1 MEKWFNKKMNISKQL
16 IAIKD
21 RIDKRSKSSRSSYLQ
36 KVKFSSEKTKSARK
50 NMGCSN
56 IAHAFA
62 SCNKAQQ
69 NHGANGGNVIG
80 IVSAYN
86 DMLSAHAPLKDYP
99 DIIKKSSEKR
109 DAIARVAGGVPAMC
123 DGITQGEPGME
134 LSLFSRDVIALSTAV
149 AFSHNV
155 FDAGICLGVCDKIVP
170 GLVIGALSFGHLPI
184 AMLPAGP
191 MPTGISNEEK
201 STNRKKY
208 AAGEID
214 RSALISSEQSAYHT
228 SGTCTFYGT
237 ANTNQL
243 IMEVMGLQLP
253 SSSFYQPNS
262 QERKLLIDKTVDCVL
277 KLKDKNKKMGEMLDA
292 KSWVNAIVALIAS
305 GGSTNLAIHLIAM
318 AEAGG
323 FKITIED
330 IDEVASITPI
340 ITNIYPNGKADV
352 NEFHNSGGVAAFIGS
367 LLDGGYL
374 FEDVETLLG
383 KGLNIYRNKLE
394 IEVETLV
401 WKDKSVILDQSIIRD
416 MSNPFRKTGGLKII
430 NGNIGKGVIKTS
442 ALKNP
447 DAIIK
452 APAAVFNNQ
461 DDVLKAFNANEL
473 NKNLIIVVRGQGP
486 SANGMPELHKLTSP
500 LNVLQSKGF
509 EIAIVTDGRM
519 SGASGSIPAVIHITP
534 EAKNLGPIGLINNG
548 DIVELNIKE
557 GTFKL
562 MVDNDVLKN
571 RTHAEI
577 NHTHEGIGR
586 ELFNSFREKVGSVE
600 TGASIFS

>member
-1 MEKWFNKKMNISKQL
+1 MNVNQKL
-16 IAIKD
+16 INIKD
-21 RIDKRSKSSRSSYLQ
+21 RIEERSKDSRSEYL
-36 KVKFSSEKTKSARK
+36 KKIKFSSEQSKSARN

-62 SCNKAQQ
+62 SCDKAQQ
-69 NHGANGGNVIG
+69 NQGANGGTVIG
-80 IVSAYN
+80 VVSAYN

-99 DIIKKSSEKR
+99 DIIKNSAEKR
-109 DAIARVAGGVPAMC
+109 NAIARVAGGVPAMC

-201 STNRKKY
+201 SSNRKKY
-208 AAGEID
+208 ASGEID
-214 RSALISSEQSAYHT
+214 RSALILSEQSAYHS

-253 SSSFYQPNS
+253 SASFYQPNS
-262 QERKLLIDKTVDCVL
+262 KERQLLIDRTVECILELND
-277 KLKDKNKKMGEMLDA
+277 KDIKMGEMLDS
-292 KSWVNAIVALIAS
+292 KSWVNSIVALIAS

-330 IDEVASITPI
+330 IDEIASITPI
-340 ITNIYPNGKADV
+340 ITNIYPNGTADV

-374 FEDVETLLG
+374 FEEVQTILG
-383 KGLNIYRNKLE
+383 KGLEVYRNKLE
-394 IEVETLV
+394 IEDENII
-401 WKDKSVILDQSIIRD
+401 WKNKSKILDQSIIRD
-416 MSNPFRKTGGLKII
+416 VNNPFRNSGGLKLLD
-430 NGNIGKGVIKTS
+430 GNIGKGIIKTS
-442 ALKNP
+442 ALNNP
-447 DAIIK
+447 DKVIK
-452 APAAVFNNQ
+452 APAMVFNDQ
-461 DDVLKAFNANEL
+461 EQVLKAFKADEL
-473 NKNLIIVVRGQGP
+473 NKDCVVVVRGQGP

-509 EIAIVTDGRM
+509 EVAIVTDGRM
-519 SGASGSIPAVIHITP
+519 SGASGSVPAVIHVTP
-534 EAKNLGPIGLINNG
+534 EAINKGRIGLINNNDLIEL
-548 DIVELNIKE
+548 DINK

-562 MVDNDVLKN
+562 IVDEDILQN
-571 RTHAEI
+571 RNYSEI
-577 NHTHEGIGR
+577 KPDHDGVGR
-586 ELFNSFREKVGSVE
+586 ELFKAFRDKVGTVE
-600 TGASIFS
+600 TGASIF

>member
-1 MEKWFNKKMNISKQL
+1 MNVNKKL
-16 IAIKD
+16 IDIKN
-21 RIDKRSKSSRSSYLQ
+21 RIEERSKDSRSDYL
-36 KVKFSSEKTKSARK
+36 KKIKFSSDHSKSARN

-62 SCNKAQQ
+62 SCDKAQQ
-69 NHGANGGNVIG
+69 NQGANGGTVIG
-80 IVSAYN
+80 VVSAYN

-99 DIIKKSSEKR
+99 DIIKNSAEKR
-109 DAIARVAGGVPAMC
+109 NAIARVAGGVPAMC

-201 STNRKKY
+201 SSNRKKY
-208 AAGEID
+208 ASGEID
-214 RSALISSEQSAYHT
+214 RSSLISSEQSAYHT

-253 SSSFYQPNS
+253 SASFYQPNS
-262 QERKLLIDKTVDCVL
+262 KERQLLIERTVECIFELNDKDI
-277 KLKDKNKKMGEMLDA
+277 KMGEMLDS
-292 KSWVNAIVALIAS
+292 KSWVNSIVALIAS
-305 GGSTNLAIHLIAM
+305 GGSTNLVIHLIAM
-318 AEAGG
+318 AEASGY
-323 FKITIED
+323 KITVED
-330 IDEVASITPI
+330 IDEIASITPI
-340 ITNIYPNGKADV
+340 ITNIYPNGTADV

-374 FEDVETLLG
+374 FEDVQTILG
-383 KGLNIYRNKLE
+383 KGLEVYRNKLE
-394 IEVETLV
+394 IEDDKII
-401 WKDKSVILDQSIIRD
+401 WKNNSKILDQSIIRD
-416 MSNPFRKTGGLKII
+416 VNNPFRNSGGLKLL
-430 NGNIGKGVIKTS
+430 NGNIGKGIIKTS

-447 DAIIK
+447 DKVIK
-452 APAAVFNNQ
+452 APALVFNDQ
-461 DDVLKAFNANEL
+461 EQVLKAFKAGEL
-473 NKNLIIVVRGQGP
+473 NKDCIIVVRGQGP

-509 EIAIVTDGRM
+509 EVAIVTDGRM
-519 SGASGSIPAVIHITP
+519 SGASGSVPAVIHVTP
-534 EAKNLGPIGLINNG
+534 EAINKGKIALINNDDLLEL
-548 DIVELNIKE
+548 DINK

-562 MVDNDVLKN
+562 LVDKDILQN
-571 RTHAEI
+571 RNYSEI
-577 NHTHEGIGR
+577 KPEHNGVGR
-586 ELFNSFREKVGSVE
+586 ELFKAFRDKVGTVE
-600 TGASIFS
+600 TGASIF

>member
-1 MEKWFNKKMNISKQL
+1 MAQLKMNVNKKL
-16 IAIKD
+16 IDIKN
-21 RIDKRSKSSRSSYLQ
+21 RIEDRSKDSRSDYL
-36 KVKFSSEKTKSARK
+36 KKIKFSSEHSKSARN

-62 SCNKAQQ
+62 SCDKAQQ
-69 NHGANGGNVIG
+69 NQGANGGTVIG
-80 IVSAYN
+80 VVSAYN
-86 DMLSAHAPLKDYP
+86 DMLSAHTPLKDYP
-99 DIIKKSSEKR
+99 DIIKNSAVKR
-109 DAIARVAGGVPAMC
+109 NAIARVAGGVPAMC

-149 AFSHNV
+149 ALSHNV

-201 STNRKKY
+201 SSNRKKY
-208 AAGEID
+208 ASGEID
-214 RSALISSEQSAYHT
+214 RSALILSEQSAYHS

-253 SSSFYQPNS
+253 SASFYQPNS
-262 QERKLLIDKTVDCVL
+262 KERQLLIDRTVECILELND
-277 KLKDKNKKMGEMLDA
+277 KDIKMGEMLDS
-292 KSWVNAIVALIAS
+292 KSWVNSIVALIAS

-330 IDEVASITPI
+330 IDEIASITPI
-340 ITNIYPNGKADV
+340 ITNIYPNGTADV

-374 FEDVETLLG
+374 FEDVQTIIG
-383 KGLNIYRNKLE
+383 KGLEIYRNKLE
-394 IEVETLV
+394 IEDDNII
-401 WKDKSVILDQSIIRD
+401 WKNKSKILDQSIIRD
-416 MSNPFRKTGGLKII
+416 VNNPFRNSGGLKLLD
-430 NGNIGKGVIKTS
+430 GNIGKGIIKTS

-447 DAIIK
+447 DKVIK
-452 APAAVFNNQ
+452 APAMVFNDQ
-461 DDVLKAFNANEL
+461 EQVLKAFKADEL
-473 NKNLIIVVRGQGP
+473 NKDCIIVVRGQGP

-509 EIAIVTDGRM
+509 EVAIVTDGRM
-519 SGASGSIPAVIHITP
+519 SGASGSVPAVIHVTP
-534 EAKNLGPIGLINNG
+534 EAINKGKIGLINNDDLLEL
-548 DIVELNIKE
+548 DINK

-562 MVDNDVLKN
+562 LVDKDILQN
-571 RTHAEI
+571 RNYSEI
-577 NHTHEGIGR
+577 KPEHNGVGR
-586 ELFNSFREKVGSVE
+586 ELFKAFRDKVGTVE
-600 TGASIFS
+600 TGASIF

>member
-1 MEKWFNKKMNISKQL
+1 MNVNKQL

-21 RIDKRSKSSRSSYLQ
+21 RIDKRSKDSRSSYLK
-36 KVKFSSEKTKSARK
+36 KVKFSSEQTKSARK

-62 SCNKAQQ
+62 SCDKAQQ
-69 NHGANGGNVIG
+69 NQGANGGSVIG

-155 FDAGICLGVCDKIVP
+155 FDGGICLGVCDKIVP
-170 GLVIGALSFGHLPI
+170 GLIIGALSFGHLPI

-208 AAGEID
+208 ASGEID

-253 SSSFYQPNS
+253 SASFFQPNTK
-262 QERKLLIDKTVDCVL
+262 ERELLIDKTVECILDL
-277 KLKDKNKKMGEMLDA
+277 KEKDIKMGEMLDS
-292 KSWVNAIVALIAS
+292 KSWVNAIVGLIAS

-330 IDEVASITPI
+330 IDEIASITPI
-340 ITNIYPNGKADV
+340 IANVYPNGTADV

-374 FEDVETLLG
+374 FEDVQTLLG
-383 KGLNIYRNKLE
+383 HGLGVYRNKLE
-394 IEVETLV
+394 IQDESLV
-401 WKDKSVILDQSIIRD
+401 WKDKSIILDQSIIRD
-416 MSNPFRKTGGLKII
+416 INNPFRQTGGLKLI

-447 DAIIK
+447 DKVIK
-452 APAAVFNNQ
+452 APAVVFDDQ
-461 DDVLKAFNANEL
+461 EDVLKAFNEGEL

-509 EIAIVTDGRM
+509 DIAIITDGRM
-519 SGASGSIPAVIHITP
+519 SGASGSVPAVIHITP
-534 EAKNLGPIGLINNG
+534 EAKNLGAIGLIKNG
-548 DIVELNIKE
+548 DLIELDIKK

-562 MVDNDVLKN
+562 LVENNILEK

-577 NHTHEGIGR
+577 NHSHQGIGR
-586 ELFNSFREKVGSVE
+586 ELFKSFREKVGSVE
-600 TGASIFS
+600 TGASIF

>member
-1 MEKWFNKKMNISKQL
+1 MNVNQKL
-16 IAIKD
+16 INIKD
-21 RIDKRSKSSRSSYLQ
+21 RIEERSKDSRSEYL
-36 KVKFSSEKTKSARK
+36 KKIKFSSEQSKSARN

-62 SCNKAQQ
+62 SCDKAQQ
-69 NHGANGGNVIG
+69 NQGANGGTVIG
-80 IVSAYN
+80 VVSAYN

-99 DIIKKSSEKR
+99 DIIKNSAEKR
-109 DAIARVAGGVPAMC
+109 NAIARVAGGVPAMC

-191 MPTGISNEEK
+191 MPTGILNEEK
-201 STNRKKY
+201 SSNRKKY
-208 AAGEID
+208 ASGEID
-214 RSALISSEQSAYHT
+214 RSALILSEQSAYHS

-253 SSSFYQPNS
+253 SASFYQPNS
-262 QERKLLIDKTVDCVL
+262 KERQLLIDRTVECILELND
-277 KLKDKNKKMGEMLDA
+277 KDIKIGEMLDSQ
-292 KSWVNAIVALIAS
+292 SWVNSIVALIAS

-330 IDEVASITPI
+330 IDEIASITPI
-340 ITNIYPNGKADV
+340 ITNIYPNGTADV

-374 FEDVETLLG
+374 FEEVQTILG
-383 KGLNIYRNKLE
+383 KGLEVYRNKLE
-394 IEVETLV
+394 IEDENII
-401 WKDKSVILDQSIIRD
+401 WKNKSKILDQSIIRD
-416 MSNPFRKTGGLKII
+416 VNNPFRNSGGLKLLD
-430 NGNIGKGVIKTS
+430 GNVGKGIIKTS

-447 DAIIK
+447 DKVIK
-452 APAAVFNNQ
+452 APAMVFNDQ
-461 DDVLKAFNANEL
+461 EQVLKAFKTDEL
-473 NKNLIIVVRGQGP
+473 NKDCVIVVRGQGP

-509 EIAIVTDGRM
+509 EVAIVTDGRM
-519 SGASGSIPAVIHITP
+519 SGASGSVPAVIHVTP
-534 EAKNLGPIGLINNG
+534 EAINKGRIGLINNNDLIEL
-548 DIVELNIKE
+548 DINK

-562 MVDNDVLKN
+562 LVDEDILQN
-571 RTHAEI
+571 RNYSEI
-577 NHTHEGIGR
+577 KPDHDGVGR
-586 ELFNSFREKVGSVE
+586 ELFKAFRDKVGTVE
-600 TGASIFS
+600 TGASIF

>member
-1 MEKWFNKKMNISKQL
+1 MNVNKQL

-21 RIDKRSKSSRSSYLQ
+21 RIDKRSKDSRSSYLK
-36 KVKFSSEKTKSARK
+36 KVKFSSEQTKSARK

-62 SCNKAQQ
+62 SCDKAQQ
-69 NHGANGGNVIG
+69 NQGANGGSVIG

-109 DAIARVAGGVPAMC
+109 NAIARVAGGVPAMC

-155 FDAGICLGVCDKIVP
+155 FDGGICLGVCDKIVP

-208 AAGEID
+208 ASGEID

-253 SSSFYQPNS
+253 SASFFQPNTK
-262 QERKLLIDKTVDCVL
+262 ERELLIDKTVECILDL
-277 KLKDKNKKMGEMLDA
+277 KEKDIKMGEMLDS
-292 KSWVNAIVALIAS
+292 KSWVNAIVGLIAS

-330 IDEVASITPI
+330 IDEIASITPI
-340 ITNIYPNGKADV
+340 IANVYPNGTADV

-374 FEDVETLLG
+374 FEDVQTLLG
-383 KGLNIYRNKLE
+383 HGLGVYRNKLE
-394 IEVETLV
+394 IQDESLV
-401 WKDKSVILDQSIIRD
+401 WKDKSIILDQSIIRD
-416 MSNPFRKTGGLKII
+416 INNPFRQAGGLKLI

-447 DAIIK
+447 DKVIK
-452 APAAVFNNQ
+452 APAVVFDDQ
-461 DDVLKAFNANEL
+461 EDVLKAFNEGEL

-509 EIAIVTDGRM
+509 DIAIITDGRM
-519 SGASGSIPAVIHITP
+519 SGASGSVPAVIHITP
-534 EAKNLGPIGLINNG
+534 EAKNLGAIGLIKNG
-548 DIVELNIKE
+548 DLIELDIKK

-562 MVDNDVLKN
+562 LVENNIIEK

-577 NHTHEGIGR
+577 NHSHQGIGR
-586 ELFNSFREKVGSVE
+586 ELFKSFREKVGSVE
-600 TGASIFS
+600 TGASIF

>member
-1 MEKWFNKKMNISKQL
+1 MNINKKL
-16 IAIKD
+16 IDIKN
-21 RIDKRSKSSRSSYLQ
+21 RIEDRSKDSRSDYL
-36 KVKFSSEKTKSARK
+36 KKIKFSSEHSKSARN

-62 SCNKAQQ
+62 SCDKAQQ
-69 NHGANGGNVIG
+69 NQGANGGTVIG
-80 IVSAYN
+80 VVSAYN
-86 DMLSAHAPLKDYP
+86 DMLSAHTPLKDYP
-99 DIIKKSSEKR
+99 DIIKNSAVKR
-109 DAIARVAGGVPAMC
+109 NAIARVAGGVPAMC

-201 STNRKKY
+201 SSNRKKY
-208 AAGEID
+208 ASGEID
-214 RSALISSEQSAYHT
+214 RSSLISSEQSAYHT

-253 SSSFYQPNS
+253 SASFYQPNS
-262 QERKLLIDKTVDCVL
+262 KERQLLIERTVECIFELNDKDI
-277 KLKDKNKKMGEMLDA
+277 KMGEMLDS
-292 KSWVNAIVALIAS
+292 KSWVNSIVALIAS
-305 GGSTNLAIHLIAM
+305 GGSTNLVIHLIAM

-323 FKITIED
+323 YKITVED
-330 IDEVASITPI
+330 IDEIASITPI
-340 ITNIYPNGKADV
+340 ITNIYPNGTADV

-374 FEDVETLLG
+374 FEDVQTILG
-383 KGLNIYRNKLE
+383 KGLEVYRNKLE
-394 IEVETLV
+394 IEDDKII
-401 WKDKSVILDQSIIRD
+401 WKNNSKILDQSIIRD
-416 MSNPFRKTGGLKII
+416 VNNPFRNSGGLKLLD
-430 NGNIGKGVIKTS
+430 GNIGKGIIKTS

-447 DAIIK
+447 DKVIK
-452 APAAVFNNQ
+452 APALVFNDQ
-461 DDVLKAFNANEL
+461 EQVLKAFKAGEL
-473 NKNLIIVVRGQGP
+473 NKDCIIVVRGQGP

-509 EIAIVTDGRM
+509 EVAIVTDGRM
-519 SGASGSIPAVIHITP
+519 SGASGSVPAVIHVTP
-534 EAKNLGPIGLINNG
+534 EAINKGRIGIINDDDLLEL
-548 DIVELNIKE
+548 DINK

-562 MVDNDVLKN
+562 LVDEDILQN
-571 RTHAEI
+571 RNYSEI
-577 NHTHEGIGR
+577 KPEQNGVGR
-586 ELFNSFREKVGSVE
+586 ELFKAFRDKVGTVE
-600 TGASIFS
+600 TGASIF